1 MSKIVITTDSGIDP
15 INTNNMIPSQIIENG
30 ETSYRDMIDITP
42 KEILSRQELGSTFKT
57 SSPILSD
64 YEDKFRELL
73 GAYDEIIHL
82 SMSSGISEGSVN
94 SSRLIADD
102 LNDELGTRIH
112 VVDTL
117 TGATGGTLLNEIAN
131 NLLFKC
137 DDSETIINILNDIK
151 TRIATSFYV
160 PNPEG
165 FVRSGRNKSDLC
177 LKEKAL
183 LMGVKASIMAGIK
196 FRVDFNEEGNLY
208 TKGISRKKISQGAI
222 KLVADV
228 VNEDNKH
235 LFEKNYAV
243 VGTVQEDKVN
253 MQDIIDY
260 LYSLKYFN
268 RVIRKDINGIV
279 ACYGSPD
286 LVGISLVRKQK

>member
-1 MSKIVITTDSGIDP
+1 MNKIVITTDSGIDP

-30 ETSYRDMIDITP
+30 ESSYRDMIDITP

-73 GAYDEIIHL
+73 SDYDEIIHL

-94 SSRLIADD
+94 SSRLIAAD
-102 LNDELGTRIH
+102 LNDEWGKRIH

-117 TGATGGTLLNEIAN
+117 AGATGGTLINEIAN
-131 NLLFKC
+131 NLLFKYS
-137 DDSETIINILNDIK
+137 DSEAIINILNDIK
-151 TRIATSFYV
+151 TRIVTSFYV

-165 FVRSGRNKSDLC
+165 FIRSGRNKSELC

-183 LMGVKASIMAGIK
+183 LMGVRASIMAGIK
-196 FRVDFNEEGNLY
+196 FRVDFNQEGNLY
-208 TKGISRKKISQGAI
+208 TKSISRKKVSQGAI
-222 KLVADV
+222 KLVSDI

-235 LFEKNYAV
+235 LYEKNYAV
-243 VGTVQEDKVN
+243 VGTVQEEKVN

-279 ACYGSPD
+279 ACYGSND
-286 LVGISLVRKQK
+286 LVGISLVRKQ